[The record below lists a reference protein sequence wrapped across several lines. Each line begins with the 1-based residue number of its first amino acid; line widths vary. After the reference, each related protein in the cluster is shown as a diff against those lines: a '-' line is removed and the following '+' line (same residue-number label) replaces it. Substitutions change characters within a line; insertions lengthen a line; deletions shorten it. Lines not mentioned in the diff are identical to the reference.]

1 LTQFCAAFGAGFFM
15 ATTVA
20 PFDMVRTRL
29 MNQPPDAKIYNGFVD
44 CVLKVL
50 FVVWVVIVRCDG
62 NSSSS
67 SEVAVAE
74 VTVVIALILTL
85 RSLLPNQIVKNGGP
99 QALYAGFIPIWAR
112 FAPTTCLQLVIFEQ
126 IKPIFGVEGSGE

>member
-1 LTQFCAAFGAGFFM
+1 M

-29 MNQPPDAKIYNGFVD
+29 MNQPPDAKIYSGFVD
-44 CVLKVL
+44 CVVK
-50 FVVWVVIVRCDG
+50 I
-62 NSSSS
+62 
-67 SEVAVAE
+67 
-74 VTVVIALILTL
+74 IA
-85 RSLLPNQIVKNGGP
+85 KGGP

>member
-1 LTQFCAAFGAGFFM
+1 M

-29 MNQPPDAKIYNGFVD
+29 MNQPPDAKIYTGFVD
-44 CVLKVL
+44 CVVKVSRTS
-50 FVVWVVIVRCDG
+50 FF
-62 NSSSS
+62 SFP
-67 SEVAVAE
+67 
-74 VTVVIALILTL
+74 
-85 RSLLPNQIVKNGGP
+85 LLPANFSVRQIVAKGGP
-99 QALYAGFIPIWAR
+99 QALYAGFVPIWAR